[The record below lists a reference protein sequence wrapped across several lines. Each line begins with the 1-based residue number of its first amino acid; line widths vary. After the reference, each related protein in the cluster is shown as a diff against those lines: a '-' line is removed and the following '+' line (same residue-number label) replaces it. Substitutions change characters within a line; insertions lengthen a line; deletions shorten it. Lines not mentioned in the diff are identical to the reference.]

1 MHGVSLQHHGR
12 LASLASGQ
20 QSFPQRNS
28 KFLCKSDRCRL
39 DDAIPHLVLNLTAIW
54 PKNGASVTFNIY

>member
-28 KFLCKSDRCRL
+28 KFLCKSDCCRL